1 MTQIVTPELP
11 EKAKLLK
18 NFFNVVGVYGAIW
31 IIFHLTSVFFFGFI
45 VGSPL
50 LVGIFL
56 GIGNIWSMVIDV
68 PLGTIQRHVD
78 SKRMLAVANGLMIL
92 AAIIFL
98 YLIRTSGDMGFS
110 LSGGIIEI
118 TRTFLTTGVNFIL
131 LLVVGILYGTIKE
144 IYDITTISYLLNH
157 CDPSEYDSVLSKNNI
172 AMGVGSVVGILLSIV
187 ILSLRTDS
195 TQLILFV
202 LIFLIVCVG
211 LFIQNYFDNSHEVF
225 NLGAVKNLHIVEKT
239 KNLEQNT
246 ASYLKN
252 TVSTMD
258 FQKLKGSMDYIIMKP
273 KELTKELD
281 W

>member
-118 TRTFLTTGVNFIL
+118 TRTFLTTGVNFVL